1 MGDPNNKM
9 SAAEIGLANIG
20 RGGAEGL
27 PADHIG
33 VAGQVIRGALTG
45 SQRDRVQREIAQT
58 MSDLIA
64 DCRRGPNGFDPTNRE
79 RAPSVQVGGAV
90 PARGAPGNGWR
101 DPGPLGLRVA
111 LPRNAPLKIS
121 ATAISPTGKP
131 IRNASGEGTRSR
143 RNDERVA
150 KTRPRRG
157 DTH

>member
-101 DPGPLGLRVA
+101 DPGPLG
-111 LPRNAPLKIS
+111 PPGG
-121 ATAISPTGKP
+121 ATAQRAIENLCHSYQPHGQANSQRKRG
-131 IRNASGEGTRSR
+131 RNE
-143 RNDERVA
+143 EQ
-150 KTRPRRG
+150 KE
-157 DTH
+157 